1 VARGLQSQSVEVS
14 LTVRASLHDAHVRSA
29 LEDVAWRVQ
38 AYCRHR
44 PGNLA
49 GISLRVP
56 VGTVWDHFGEDLVSR
71 LAELGLDAGQVHTT
85 RSGDRVELVSMEFE
99 R

>member
-1 VARGLQSQSVEVS
+1 MARALQPQTAEVP
-14 LTVRASLHDAHVRSA
+14 LPVRGSPYDAHVRSA

-38 AYCRHR
+38 AYCRNR
-44 PGNLA
+44 SGNLA

-56 VGTVWDHFGEDLVSR
+56 MGAAWDHFGEDLASR

-85 RSGDRVELVSMEFE
+85 RSGERVELVSMEFE

>member
-1 VARGLQSQSVEVS
+1 M
-14 LTVRASLHDAHVRSA
+14 TVRSSPYDAHVRSA

-44 PGNLA
+44 SGRLA
-49 GISLRVP
+49 GLSLRVP
-56 VGTVWDHFGEDLVSR
+56 AGAGWDHFGEDLVDR
-71 LAELGLDAGQVHTT
+71 LAELGLDVGQIHTT
-85 RSGDRVELVSMEFE
+85 RSGERVELVSMEFE